1 MEVHIEF
8 PELDIEDDDS
18 IEIHKSW
25 KSDSLAWTIDKKHP
39 LVVEGYGEAGA
50 RFLLMVFESG
60 KSDSSKK
67 KSKGFRGVFKVKG
80 GGGKIPIAWARS
92 LFVSPSCVEGEQ
104 ATSLE
109 LRNVLWH
116 ARHALIF
123 LTS

>member
-1 MEVHIEF
+1 MNGIRDEQIEFTSPKFYDDGYPLSQKCTWRFAAPEKMEVHIEF

-80 GGGKIPIAWARS
+80 GGGKIPIA
-92 LFVSPSCVEGEQ
+92 
-104 ATSLE
+104 
-109 LRNVLWH
+109 
-116 ARHALIF
+116 
-123 LTS
+123 